1 MICLLHT
8 PVGYASATIRQC
20 DNTPVRKDRLTGQS
34 DKKGE
39 SDKTGESDKKGQS
52 DTKGDTKTGDTKTGD
67 S

>member
-1 MICLLHT
+1 M
-8 PVGYASATIRQC
+8 PVAYACWIRQC

-52 DTKGDTKTGDTKTGD
+52 DKKGDTKTGD

>member
-1 MICLLHT
+1 MIRLFDM
-8 PVGYASATIRQC
+8 PVAYACWIRQC

-52 DTKGDTKTGDTKTGD
+52 DKKGDTKTGD